1 MDVLDLNGLNHR
13 PMCPHLTSLK
23 KENHFVVVTPSCS
36 RQSFKVQEPGQMNA
50 AVGEIKKLNEQL
62 SQLRQENIVLK
73 VSLSSSV
80 ETIVGVLEGLFSS
93 SSDFG
98 RYKLLKENQT

>member
-1 MDVLDLNGLNHR
+1 
-13 PMCPHLTSLK
+13 
-23 KENHFVVVTPSCS
+23 
-36 RQSFKVQEPGQMNA
+36 MNA

-98 RYKLLKENQT
+98 RYKLLKENQTWRTSTVHRDLDHAYIVWHNTRDFMKTILKKN

>member
-1 MDVLDLNGLNHR
+1 
-13 PMCPHLTSLK
+13 
-23 KENHFVVVTPSCS
+23 
-36 RQSFKVQEPGQMNA
+36 MNA

-80 ETIVGVLEGLFSS
+80 ETIAGVIEGLFPHH
-93 SSDFG
+93 
-98 RYKLLKENQT
+98 